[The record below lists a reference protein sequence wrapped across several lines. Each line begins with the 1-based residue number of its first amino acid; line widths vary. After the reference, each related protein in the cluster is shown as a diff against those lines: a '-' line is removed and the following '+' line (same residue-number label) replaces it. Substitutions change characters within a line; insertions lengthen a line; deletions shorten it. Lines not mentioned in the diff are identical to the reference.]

1 MNGLGVDP
9 YGYMQRVAGRL
20 DRTEDRAELERMLDD
35 LEYLFEVTDPEL
47 QSLAEDLMDKVQ
59 RRIRALGG

>member
-1 MNGLGVDP
+1 
-9 YGYMQRVAGRL
+9 MQRVAGRL

-47 QSLAEDLMDKVQ
+47 QSLAEDLMDKVR
-59 RRIRALGG
+59 RRIRVLGG